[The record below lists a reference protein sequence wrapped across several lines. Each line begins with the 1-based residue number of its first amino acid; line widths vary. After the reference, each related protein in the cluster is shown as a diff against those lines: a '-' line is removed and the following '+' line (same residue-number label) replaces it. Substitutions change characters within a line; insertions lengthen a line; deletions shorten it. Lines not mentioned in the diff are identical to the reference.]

1 MIEKRGTDVDLD
13 LPLLDRTADQ
23 GQDLVLAQRG
33 NSWVIHYCIN
43 IDINILIFIPFVVT
57 WIVLG

>member
-1 MIEKRGTDVDLD
+1 MIEKRGTGVDLD

-33 NSWVIHYCIN
+33 NSCITHYCIN
-43 IDINILIFIPFVVT
+43 ININILIFIPFVVT
-57 WIVLG
+57 WIVLD